1 VYHGRVK
8 ALLSY
13 GLAFGGL
20 GLTIYVIY
28 VTLAINLRYPGARL
42 AMLNALRSSIN
53 QAEIMCRAVPGTF
66 FEAIGSAIKLGA
78 MAQTTDLAVLAQTT
92 RPGYDATIALIN
104 QKWKSVFGHAK
115 KALLLGVAG
124 VALAISNH
132 SMPAVHIIIAVFILG
147 TAIWV
152 FIAKLEAE
160 RSILRARA
168 ELLPELD
175 AAFAAGRYQRWG

>member
-8 ALLSY
+8 TLLSY
-13 GLAFGGL
+13 ALALGGL
-20 GLTIYVIY
+20 GLMIYVIV

-53 QAEIMCRAVPGTF
+53 QAELMCRSVPGTF

-104 QKWKSVFGHAK
+104 QKWKTVFGHAK
-115 KALLLGVAG
+115 KSVLLAAGG
-124 VALAISNH
+124 VALALSNH
-132 SMPAVHIIIAVFILG
+132 NMPAVHIIIAIFVLG
-147 TAIWV
+147 AAIWV

-175 AAFAAGRYQRWG
+175 NAFAAGRYQRYG